1 MVLHADYSQGS
12 SYTRDDKTYTVVSNP
27 FESNY
32 ITVRDEKDNIIRQ
45 EKDASIFE
53 FQKKEEQR
61 RSDEVAYY
69 KDQAK
74 TAGKEKNNWREKVK
88 EFWIQLNNL
97 DKNDELYSAIKD
109 EYWNAIFTCT
119 AFSNREHSALTNA
132 FIAAT

>member
-12 SYTRDDKTYTVVSNP
+12 SYTRDDKTYTVVSNT

-32 ITVRDEKDNIIRQ
+32 ITVRDENGNIIRQ
-45 EKDASIFE
+45 KKDAPILR
-53 FQKKEEQR
+53 FQEQQEQR

-88 EFWIQLNNL
+88 EFWTQLNNL
-97 DKNDELYSAIKD
+97 DKNDELYGATKD
-109 EYWNAIFTCT
+109 EYWNARFTYT